1 MKKRILALVL
11 ALTLLVLTAGCA
23 STASSKTSSADTT
36 AEPLKIACLAP
47 SFLAILTDLG
57 LSDSIVV
64 VDTNT
69 QTSLGFGADLP
80 AIDMMSPSA
89 ETLATLDL
97 DIVFATD
104 MTMGGTAED
113 PFKVLSDSGVQVEY
127 FASSTSIAA
136 IKTDILRVAEIVGKT
151 AEGQTIVDEMQ
162 TAIDEISAETAKM
175 TTKKTV
181 YFEISPADSYYSF
194 GSGVFLNEMI
204 EIAGGINIFAASTS
218 WTSISEEQIIAGNP
232 DVIFTNVNYTGI
244 DEVASIKAR
253 EGWSSVN
260 AIKNGNVF
268 YIDNNSSSQ
277 PNQSI
282 TKALKE
288 MADAIQS
295 AK

>member
-1 MKKRILALVL
+1 MKKRILALVVVL
-11 ALTLLVLTAGCA
+11 ALLVLTAGCA
-23 STASSKTSSADTT
+23 ADTSSKTSSAETQ
-36 AEPLKIACLAP
+36 PLKIACLAP

-80 AIDMMSPSA
+80 AIDMMNPST

-97 DIVFATD
+97 DIIFATD

-113 PFKVLSDSGVQVEY
+113 PFKVLSDAGVQVEY
-127 FASSTSIAA
+127 FASSNSIAA

-151 AEGQTIVDEMQ
+151 TEGQTIVDTMQ
-162 TAIDEISAETAKM
+162 TTIDEIVAQAAKM
-175 TTKKTV
+175 ATKKTV

-204 EIAGGINIFAASTS
+204 ELAGGVNIFASSTS

-232 DVIFTNVNYTGI
+232 DVIFTNVNYTGT
-244 DEVASIKAR
+244 DEVASIKSR
-253 EGWSSVN
+253 EGWGNVT

-277 PNQSI
+277 PNQNI